1 MINPE
6 YLMIIAMGGGG
17 ILGAVGGTGWK
28 PARRFLLPAL
38 LGTVA
43 ILAGCIW
50 WKCLIMAV
58 GMVGAFSLP
67 YGEKT
72 PYWLKFLVGCAFV
85 LPTAILGFSVWQIIT
100 PIIFIILFWISN
112 TKWGQFVVKW
122 KIWEFIVFSLVG
134 VTVASFIK

>member
-1 MINPE
+1 MNPE

-17 ILGAVGGTGWK
+17 ILGALGGTGFK
-28 PARRFLLPAL
+28 YLRRFVLPIL
-38 LGTVA
+38 LGVVA

-72 PYWLKFLVGCAFV
+72 PYWLKFIVGCAFV
-85 LPTAILGFSVWQIIT
+85 LPTAILGFSAWQIIT
-100 PIIFIILFWISN
+100 PVAFIIMFFLSNWKPTAKIFFW
-112 TKWGQFVVKW
+112 KAV
-122 KIWEFIVFSLVG
+122 EFLTFGLVG
-134 VTVASFIK
+134 ITVASFIK